1 MVMMMLVSSFSPSWP
16 RSFFLFVFLLVA
28 LFPPSLSKI
37 HFSEIQDDDR
47 PIVPLNQFGF
57 THNGRLE
64 LNVSKISL
72 SNSNLDLSKVG
83 LFLCTLDYWLHV
95 LQQLED
101 GEIRC
106 ALQSDLVKSVYT
118 FNSLNDKDSFN
129 TRYNETLEM
138 YV

>member
-1 MVMMMLVSSFSPSWP
+1 MDFPSFQFLFSIFLLL
-16 RSFFLFVFLLVA
+16 SFFPF
-28 LFPPSLSKI
+28 S
-37 HFSEIQDDDR
+37 FSEIRFSEIRNDDR
-47 PIVPLNQFGF
+47 PIVPFDQFGF

-83 LFLCTLDYWLHV
+83 FFLCTLDSWLHV

-106 ALQSDLVKSVYT
+106 ALQSDLVNFIY
-118 FNSLNDKDSFN
+118 
-129 TRYNETLEM
+129 Y
-138 YV
+138 